1 VSIQRADCKDFSD
14 VTVIIPTLNEQR
26 TIPEL
31 LRLLTEFYPG
41 LNVIIS
47 DDGSKD
53 GTQQIVKEFSLKNS
67 NIQLL
72 DRTKKKIHGLTA
84 SVADAIKQTRTEYF
98 VVMDGDLQHPP
109 EKIAEIVKKI
119 QQGNAL
125 VIGTRG
131 EFAEGWVFSRIVMS
145 RVATA
150 LANLRLFM
158 AGVRIKDPM
167 SGFFGGNTKLVEKIV
182 KKKENELELRGYK
195 ILMDILKYM
204 PQGTALSEICF
215 KFGLRREGKS
225 KTNFRIA
232 WLFFKSLFR

>member
-1 VSIQRADCKDFSD
+1 MSIQGPGYKNFSD

-31 LRLLTEFYPG
+31 LSLLTEFYPG

-53 GTQQIVKEFSLKNS
+53 GTQQIIKEFSLKNS

-72 DRTKKKIHGLTA
+72 DRTKRKIHGLTA

-109 EKIAEIVKKI
+109 EKIAEIVKRI
-119 QQGNAL
+119 HQGNAL

-131 EFAEGWVFSRIVMS
+131 EFAERWIFSRIVIS
-145 RVATA
+145 RVATV

-158 AGVRIKDPM
+158 VGVRIKDPM
-167 SGFFGGNTKLVEKIV
+167 SGFFGGSTRLVEKII
-182 KKKENELELRGYK
+182 KEKENEFDLRGYK
-195 ILMDILKYM
+195 ILMDILKFM
-204 PQGTALSEICF
+204 PQGTTLSEIYF

>member
-1 VSIQRADCKDFSD
+1 MSIQRPDCKDFSD
-14 VTVIIPTLNEQR
+14 VTVIIPTLNEQM

-67 NIQLL
+67 NIRLL
-72 DRTKKKIHGLTA
+72 DRSKRKIHGLTA

-119 QQGNAL
+119 HQGNGL

-131 EFAEGWVFSRIVMS
+131 EFAEGWVFSRKVMS
-145 RVATA
+145 SVATA

-167 SGFFGGNTKLVEKIV
+167 SGFFGGNTKLVEKII

>member
-1 VSIQRADCKDFSD
+1 MSIQGPDCKDFSD
-14 VTVIIPTLNEQR
+14 VTVIIPTLNEQK
-26 TIPEL
+26 TVPAL
-31 LRLLTEFYPG
+31 LKLLIEFYPG

-72 DRTKKKIHGLTA
+72 NRSKRKIHGLTA
-84 SVADAIKQTRTEYF
+84 SVIDAIKQTRTKYF

-131 EFAEGWVFSRIVMS
+131 EFAERWVFSRIVMS

-158 AGVRIKDPM
+158 TGVRIKDPM
-167 SGFFGGNTKLVEKIV
+167 SGFFGGDTELVEKII
-182 KKKENELELRGYK
+182 KEKGHKFELRGYK
-195 ILMDILKYM
+195 ILMDILKYT
-204 PQGTALSEICF
+204 PQETAVSEICF

>member
-1 VSIQRADCKDFSD
+1 MSIQRPDCKDFSD

-53 GTQQIVKEFSLKNS
+53 GTQQIVKEFSLRNS

-72 DRTKKKIHGLTA
+72 DRTKRKIHGLTV
-84 SVADAIKQTRTEYF
+84 SVIDAIKQTRTKYF

-145 RVATA
+145 RVATV

-167 SGFFGGNTKLVEKIV
+167 SGFFGGNTKLVEKII
-182 KKKENELELRGYK
+182 KEKENKLELRGYK

-204 PQGTALSEICF
+204 PQGTALSEIYF
-215 KFGLRREGKS
+215 KFGLRRKGKS
-225 KTNFRIA
+225 KTSLRIA